1 MGDLNLEVERL
12 EDRAEAAEA
21 ELERSRAA
29 VAAAVAEQ
37 LRHVQVMRHVS
48 TGAMHLLAPRI
59 CSLCAVSRI
68 AVRD

>member
-1 MGDLNLEVERL
+1 
-12 EDRAEAAEA
+12 
-21 ELERSRAA
+21 